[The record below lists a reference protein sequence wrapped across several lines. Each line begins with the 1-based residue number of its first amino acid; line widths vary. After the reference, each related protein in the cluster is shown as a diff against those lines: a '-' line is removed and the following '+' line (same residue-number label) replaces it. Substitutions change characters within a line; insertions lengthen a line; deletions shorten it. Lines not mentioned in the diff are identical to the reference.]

1 MDSRSSS
8 AGSASATRLAIP
20 SAKLAAVIAGLDRIL
35 GQDRVDLAD
44 GLLQAPH
51 GGELLHR
58 LDGRKLALDRY
69 PGLPAADLLD
79 GHPHRRHR
87 ELAVRRAVLVCEG
100 VAED

>member
-1 MDSRSSS
+1 MDWRSSG
-8 AGSASATRLAIP
+8 ARSASVTSLAIP
-20 SAKLAAVIAGLDRIL
+20 SAKLAAVTASTGL

-58 LDGRKLALDRY
+58 LDGRKLALDRH

-79 GHPHRRHR
+79 GHPHRRRR
-87 ELAVRRAVLVCEG
+87 ELAVRRAVLVCEA